1 MCKVSIPTLAPI
13 SSSKTDILVGINL
26 PRESFE

>member
-13 SSSKTDILVGINL
+13 SSSKTDIFVGINL
-26 PRESFE
+26 PRERFE